1 MRWSAGLAASLVVMS
16 MLVSALAAE
25 PKGFASAGEIAS
37 WMSTYREKPE
47 PKRLAAAVHALSDL
61 GQLSDQE
68 AAGIYVG
75 FMAGVLG
82 ANQLRAPKLVAA
94 MFPLR
99 TDEQVA
105 VIKAIAYSGLP
116 NWRQLLVAFSDK
128 LGDRQVLVDR
138 YMTGKFQTLAELPVE
153 SGRTLDTLWGY
164 YMATGSYEPIQ
175 RIIGAL
181 PLAGETDDL
190 ERLVVGG
197 MVKWTLA
204 SNGERDQS
212 LLKLYYVEKE
222 HQPEAVA
229 AQLGEIIEAIE
240 VAETGQIRKTA
251 AAAIDELKTKGPA
264 SKRTIAWAGQVGQTA
279 LALGC
284 VAASVM
290 GQVQLGVPCV
300 VGGAVSSAALK
311 LYDAAGQ

>member
-1 MRWSAGLAASLVVMS
+1 MRRLSLLIVLLLGLGQVTPASAAQ
-16 MLVSALAAE
+16 
-25 PKGFASAGEIAS
+25 PKGFASANEIAH
-37 WMSTYREKPE
+37 WMSTYRENPE
-47 PKRLAAAVHALSDL
+47 PKRLPAALHALADL
-61 GQLSDQE
+61 GQLGDQE
-68 AAGIYVG
+68 AAGIYIG

-82 ANQLRAPKLVAA
+82 ANQVKAPKLIEA

-99 TDEQVA
+99 ADEQVA
-105 VIKAIAYSGLP
+105 VIKAIAFSGLP
-116 NWRQLLVAFSDK
+116 NWRQLLVAF
-128 LGDRQVLVDR
+128 GDRLSERQVLVDR
-138 YMTGKFQTLAELPVE
+138 YMTGKFQVLAELPVE

-175 RIIGAL
+175 RIIAAL
-181 PLAGETDDL
+181 PLASERDDV

-204 SNGERDQS
+204 SNGERDQN
-212 LLKLYYVEKE
+212 LLKLYYIEKE
-222 HQPEAVA
+222 HQSAAVA
-229 AQLGEIIEAIE
+229 KHLDEIIEAIE
-240 VAETGQIRKTA
+240 VAETGTIRKA
-251 AAAIDELKTKGPA
+251 ASAAIDELKTKGPA

-311 LYDAAGQ
+311 LYEANSE